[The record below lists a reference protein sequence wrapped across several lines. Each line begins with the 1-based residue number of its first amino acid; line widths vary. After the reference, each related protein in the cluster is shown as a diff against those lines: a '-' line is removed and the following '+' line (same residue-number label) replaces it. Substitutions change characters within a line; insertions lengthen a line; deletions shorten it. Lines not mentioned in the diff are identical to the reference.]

1 MFTKTFTIERHI
13 EELRAELRTTTD
25 AEEAREIQA
34 ELAAMLDL
42 PRRAVRLQA
51 GNSARRKRVVLECPA
66 EAVVVWLERVCPL
79 GPEEP

>member
-42 PRRAVRLQA
+42 TGDLD
-51 GNSARRKRVVLECPA
+51 RVN
-66 EAVVVWLERVCPL
+66 EAVI
-79 GPEEP
+79 